1 MTSRMEKEDI
11 WKKVLTLQRK
21 RMAISLITASHLYK
35 TELHRGINFFLP
47 AFSRLWLEEEDVGQ
61 DQLIADICTGI
72 EEEEGPRIE
81 IIMEEGVPIVASS
94 EEPKEKETN
103 PDPLKQLI
111 RCFQRAATS
120 EETAASAIHEDS
132 LYIRFADVMAKS
144 IHIEEEDGDDGEEG
158 EIDQAAKEEQTQALR
173 GEQAVL
179 ASRGAAIMCLMYLSA
194 SGGEPNEMVAQTL
207 QLGIHLLSGG
217 NVEIQK
223 MLIEYLQLKKDV
235 RFFTSMAG
243 LMNKCSVLN
252 LEMFE
257 RQIKNVDAHGA
268 NALLLRHL
276 SSKIRHRSRQDRQ
289 GAQAEGLGM
298 GAELASGDNQNLND
312 ADFTCSLFRF
322 LQLTCEG
329 HNLEF
334 QNYLRT
340 QPGHTTSVNLINC
353 TVDYL
358 LRLQE
363 SVMDFYWHYSS
374 KEVID
379 EGGKEYFLRAIQ
391 VCSQVFNTLTESI
404 QGPCVGNQMTLAN
417 SRLWDAINGFFF
429 LFAHMM
435 EKLYKN
441 STQLELLREFLN
453 LQKDMIVLM
462 LSMLEGNVL
471 NGSIGK
477 QMVDALVESQP
488 SVEKI
493 LKFSDMFLKLK
504 DLTTSQA
511 FQDFDTNQDGWIS
524 PKEFQRA
531 MESQKMYTVEDI
543 TYLMMCTD
551 VNNDGKVD
559 YMEFTERFHNPA
571 RDIGFNLAVLLVNLK
586 EHITNDPRLEKI
598 IEKAQTL
605 LEYFDPFLGRIEI
618 MGSSKRVE
626 KIYFEIQESWLEQ
639 WGKQQIRDSKNSFL
653 FNVLQDDG
661 GDQGKLEAFINFC
674 EDTIFEMQHAAAI
687 SSGDSDTKME
697 RAIKQR
703 DYFLQQTTASDQISE
718 TFKSGYNYGISAA
731 SALSPQ
737 NITTTIKNVTTSVR
751 QMTWPQLLYSIII
764 LIIRAGLAIGW
775 GGYLLLMT
783 IFRFAYFLTTSSE
796 EEETAKNESGKEP
809 PKMMN
814 HDHATFS
821 PPIVQEFHHSHVGVD
836 AFGVGMNADHLNVNS
851 LPDFV
856 PPPRPETPETVLSE
870 EEKPLNSEPQSPTSP
885 TAASKAP
892 SIYESIGAP
901 QMVQLQSEADFQQGQ
916 YEPKIAE
923 SNSTKTKGSILN
935 MLARNFKTIEKI
947 TLYLAFFV
955 NVILLF
961 HRVEITHTEAA
972 EAASEGDDD
981 EDAVESI
988 IITGLQFPHMEY
1000 EITGWMLAQVLYWI
1014 SVLHL
1019 TASFALLVSF
1029 YQLKIPLITFKR
1041 EKEIARKLMF
1051 DGCWI
1056 TEEDSEELGIVD
1068 TFMWYL
1074 DRIVISAK
1082 SFPMMYW
1089 DKFVRRKTRS
1099 KFKDQVD
1106 EETLTSILGEEKM
1119 STDSSY
1125 DYRYSCWLWIGV
1137 IFTNGQF
1144 LYRVGYL
1151 LCSACGVFL
1160 SPFFYAFHLIDVVL
1174 SFPMLKAIL
1183 QSVTHNLQQLI
1194 LTIMMTLVVVYLYTV
1209 LAFNFF
1215 RKFYVQEGED
1225 GEEPD
1230 RKCHNMLTCFIY
1242 HFYAG
1247 VRAGGG
1253 IGDELE
1259 SPYGDDLE
1267 YIRMFFDISFFFFV
1281 IVILLAIMQG
1291 LIIDAFGELRDQ
1303 QESATEKLE
1312 SSCFICDI
1320 GKETFDRM
1328 PRGFEIHTTKEH
1340 NFANYLFFL
1349 QHLVNKDETEYT
1361 GQETYVREKYDN
1373 RDWDFFPVGECFVKQ
1388 YEDQLLQS

>member
-1 MTSRMEKEDI
+1 MNFFR
-11 WKKVLTLQRK
+11 
-21 RMAISLITASHLYK
+21 
-35 TELHRGINFFLP
+35 HRGINFFLP
-47 AFSRLWLEEEDVGQ
+47 AFSVLWLAEEDVGQ
-61 DQLIADICTGI
+61 DKLIADLVSGVV
-72 EEEEGPRIE
+72 EEDAPHVEMVLED
-81 IIMEEGVPIVASS
+81 GVLVPES
-94 EEPKEKETN
+94 ESRDSESP

-120 EETAASAIHEDS
+120 EESQAAPIHDDN
-132 LYIRFADVMAKS
+132 LYIRFADVMSQS
-144 IHIEEEDGDDGEEG
+144 IHIEEEDGDDGDDA
-158 EIDQAAKEEQTQALR
+158 EIDQAQKEEQSQALR
-173 GEQAVL
+173 AEQGVL
-179 ASRGAAIMCLMYLSA
+179 ADRGAAIMCLMYLSA
-194 SGGEPNEMVAQTL
+194 SNGEPNDMVARTL
-207 QLGIHLLSGG
+207 ELGIHLLSGG
-217 NVEIQK
+217 NVDIQR

-243 LMNKCSVLN
+243 LMSKCSVLN

-257 RQIKNVDAHGA
+257 RQIK
-268 NALLLRHL
+268 
-276 SSKIRHRSRQDRQ
+276 
-289 GAQAEGLGM
+289 AEGLGM
-298 GAELASGDNQNLND
+298 GAELASGGNQNLND

-329 HNLEF
+329 HNLGELSTLLQYLATSLLRTKFSVDSEIASKSGFIDF

-340 QPGHTTSVNLINC
+340 QPGHTTSVNLINS

-471 NGSIGK
+471 NGPIGK

-511 FQDFDTNQDGWIS
+511 FQDFDTNRDGWIS

-571 RDIGFNLAVLLVNLK
+571 RDIGFNLAVLLTNLK

-674 EDTIFEMQHAAAI
+674 EDTIFEMQHAAEI
-687 SSGDSDTKME
+687 SSGDTDSKME

-703 DYFLQQTTASDQISE
+703 DYFLQQSTAGEQISQ
-718 TFKSGYNYGISAA
+718 TFKSGYKYGVNAA
-731 SALSPQ
+731 SALRPE
-737 NITTTIKNVTTSVR
+737 NVKQTFKRISGQVR
-751 QMTWPQLLYSIII
+751 QMTWMQLLW
-764 LIIRAGLAIGW
+764 AITLLLFQCAKTIGY
-775 GGYLLLMT
+775 GAYLLLMT
-783 IFRFAYFLTTSSE
+783 LFRFAYFLTLPDRAEDQEKPNKT
-796 EEETAKNESGKEP
+796 P
-809 PKMMN
+809 M
-814 HDHATFS
+814 FS
-821 PPIVQEFHHSHVGVD
+821 NQPILPEFHHTHLGLD
-836 AFGVGMNADHLNVNS
+836 AFGLAADQLPTANASYTEIPHVITEDYTPPEDTTTPNKTPPNI
-851 LPDFV
+851 PT
-856 PPPRPETPETVLSE
+856 PPPSGP
-870 EEKPLNSEPQSPTSP
+870 
-885 TAASKAP
+885 KAP

-901 QMVQLQSEADFQQGQ
+901 IVMPPPSEVDVHDVS

-923 SNSTKTKGSILN
+923 QNMGRSRGSVLN
-935 MLARNFKTIEKI
+935 VLARNFKTIEKT
-947 TLYLAFFV
+947 TLYLAFFI

-961 HRVEITHTEAA
+961 HRVEIKHMEP
-972 EAASEGDDD
+972 EKPEIEEDD
-981 EDAVESI
+981 ENANEVVF
-988 IITGLQFPHMEY
+988 ITGMVVPYVEY
-1000 EITGWMLAQVLYWI
+1000 ELTGW
-1014 SVLHL
+1014 
-1019 TASFALLVSF
+1019 
-1029 YQLKIPLITFKR
+1029 
-1041 EKEIARKLMF
+1041 
-1051 DGCWI
+1051 
-1056 TEEDSEELGIVD
+1056 
-1068 TFMWYL
+1068 
-1074 DRIVISAK
+1074 
-1082 SFPMMYW
+1082 
-1089 DKFVRRKTRS
+1089 
-1099 KFKDQVD
+1099 
-1106 EETLTSILGEEKM
+1106 
-1119 STDSSY
+1119 
-1125 DYRYSCWLWIGV
+1125 
-1137 IFTNGQF
+1137 
-1144 LYRVGYL
+1144 
-1151 LCSACGVFL
+1151 
-1160 SPFFYAFHLIDVVL
+1160 VL
-1174 SFPMLKAIL
+1174 S
-1183 QSVTHNLQQLI
+1183 Q
-1194 LTIMMTLVVVYLYTV
+1194 
-1209 LAFNFF
+1209 
-1215 RKFYVQEGED
+1215 
-1225 GEEPD
+1225 
-1230 RKCHNMLTCFIY
+1230 
-1242 HFYAG
+1242 
-1247 VRAGGG
+1247 
-1253 IGDELE
+1253 
-1259 SPYGDDLE
+1259 
-1267 YIRMFFDISFFFFV
+1267 
-1281 IVILLAIMQG
+1281 
-1291 LIIDAFGELRDQ
+1291 
-1303 QESATEKLE
+1303 
-1312 SSCFICDI
+1312 
-1320 GKETFDRM
+1320 
-1328 PRGFEIHTTKEH
+1328 
-1340 NFANYLFFL
+1340 
-1349 QHLVNKDETEYT
+1349 
-1361 GQETYVREKYDN
+1361 
-1373 RDWDFFPVGECFVKQ
+1373 
-1388 YEDQLLQS
+1388 

>member
-1 MTSRMEKEDI
+1 
-11 WKKVLTLQRK
+11 
-21 RMAISLITASHLYK
+21 
-35 TELHRGINFFLP
+35 
-47 AFSRLWLEEEDVGQ
+47 
-61 DQLIADICTGI
+61 
-72 EEEEGPRIE
+72 
-81 IIMEEGVPIVASS
+81 
-94 EEPKEKETN
+94 
-103 PDPLKQLI
+103 
-111 RCFQRAATS
+111 
-120 EETAASAIHEDS
+120 
-132 LYIRFADVMAKS
+132 
-144 IHIEEEDGDDGEEG
+144 
-158 EIDQAAKEEQTQALR
+158 
-173 GEQAVL
+173 
-179 ASRGAAIMCLMYLSA
+179 
-194 SGGEPNEMVAQTL
+194 
-207 QLGIHLLSGG
+207 
-217 NVEIQK
+217 
-223 MLIEYLQLKKDV
+223 
-235 RFFTSMAG
+235 
-243 LMNKCSVLN
+243 
-252 LEMFE
+252 
-257 RQIKNVDAHGA
+257 
-268 NALLLRHL
+268 
-276 SSKIRHRSRQDRQ
+276 
-289 GAQAEGLGM
+289 
-298 GAELASGDNQNLND
+298 
-312 ADFTCSLFRF
+312 
-322 LQLTCEG
+322 
-329 HNLEF
+329 
-334 QNYLRT
+334 
-340 QPGHTTSVNLINC
+340 
-353 TVDYL
+353 
-358 LRLQE
+358 
-363 SVMDFYWHYSS
+363 
-374 KEVID
+374 
-379 EGGKEYFLRAIQ
+379 
-391 VCSQVFNTLTESI
+391 
-404 QGPCVGNQMTLAN
+404 
-417 SRLWDAINGFFF
+417 
-429 LFAHMM
+429 MM

-471 NGSIGK
+471 NGPIGK
-477 QMVDALVESQP
+477 QMVDALVESQQC
-488 SVEKI
+488 VEMI

-511 FQDFDTNQDGWIS
+511 FQDFDTNKDGWIS

-531 MESQKMYTVEDI
+531 MEAQKMYSVEEI

-571 RDIGFNLAVLLVNLK
+571 RDIGFNLAVLLTNLK

-598 IEKAQTL
+598 IEKASSL

-639 WGKQQIRDSKNSFL
+639 WSKQQIRDSKNAFL

-674 EDTIFEMQHAAAI
+674 EDTIFEMQHAAEI
-687 SSGDSDTKME
+687 STGDGSDSKME

-703 DYFLQQTTASDQISE
+703 DYFLQQTTAGEQLSK
-718 TFKSGYNYGISAA
+718 TFKASYHYSMSAA
-731 SALSPQ
+731 NALKPE
-737 NITTTIKNVTTSVR
+737 NISKSFKTAVTKFKTL
-751 QMTWPQLLYSIII
+751 TWAQ
-764 LIIRAGLAIGW
+764 LIIESVKGLYGLGKNIFFAI
-775 GGYLLLMT
+775 YFVILTLLRFGFYLMT
-783 IFRFAYFLTTSSE
+783 PE
-796 EEETAKNESGKEP
+796 EEEEIKKQQALPLPVPEKQP
-809 PKMMN
+809 
-814 HDHATFS
+814 
-821 PPIVQEFHHSHVGVD
+821 HVYHEIPGMHRVHRD
-836 AFGVGMNADHLNVNS
+836 FDVFGVHVSADDTP
-851 LPDFV
+851 PDIDIQ
-856 PPPRPETPETVLSE
+856 PPE
-870 EEKPLNSEPQSPTSP
+870 EEFVSNGKIPNGTVNPEEESFLKPPGTTTP
-885 TAASKAP
+885 KAP
-892 SIYESIGAP
+892 SVYDAKSLISDNPQVVQIIESEVDP
-901 QMVQLQSEADFQQGQ
+901 NVF

-923 SNSTKTKGSILN
+923 TSASKNKGSIMN
-935 MLARNFKTIEKI
+935 VLARNYKTFEKT
-947 TLYLAFFV
+947 TLYLAFFI

-961 HRVEITHTEAA
+961 HRVDLSKPEKETE
-972 EAASEGDDD
+972 SELAVQDEDD
-981 EDAVESI
+981 EEEIESI
-988 IITGLQFPHMEY
+988 FIAGMQVPYFAY
-1000 EITGWMLAQVLYWI
+1000 EISGWMLSQTLYWL
-1014 SVLHL
+1014 SVSHAV
-1019 TASFALLVSF
+1019 ASFALLMSF

-1041 EKEIARKLMF
+1041 EKEVARRLMF

-1056 TEEDSEELGIVD
+1056 TDDDNEERGILD
-1068 TFMWYL
+1068 TFMFYL
-1074 DRIVISAK
+1074 DRIVISSK
-1082 SFPMMYW
+1082 SFPMKYW
-1089 DKFVRRKTRS
+1089 DKFVRRKT
-1099 KFKDQVD
+1099 KQKYKDQVD
-1106 EETLTSILGEEKM
+1106 AERLDELLGAERAPGDTSF
-1119 STDSSY
+1119 
-1125 DYRYSCWLWIGV
+1125 DYRYTCWLWLGV
-1137 IFTNGQF
+1137 ILTNGQF

-1151 LCSACGVFL
+1151 LCSVCGVIF

-1267 YIRMFFDISFFFFV
+1267 YPRMLYDISFFFFV

-1349 QHLVNKDETEYT
+1349 QHLVNKDDTEYT
-1361 GQETYVREKYDN
+1361 GQESYIREKYDN
-1373 RDWDFFPVGECFVKQ
+1373 RDWEFFPVGECFVKQ

>member
-1 MTSRMEKEDI
+1 MSFFLPQVTSKVKKESL
-11 WKKVLTLQRK
+11 WKRVLTLQRK
-21 RMAISLITASHLYK
+21 RLAISLITAVHLYRV
-35 TELHRGINFFLP
+35 EIHRAINFFLP
-47 AFSRLWLEEEDVGQ
+47 AFNKLWLEDEDVGQ
-61 DQLIADICTGI
+61 DALIKELIVD
-72 EEEEGPRIE
+72 EGQEQAHSKTSDDEALNDERD
-81 IIMEEGVPIVASS
+81 
-94 EEPKEKETN
+94 EKSQAQ

-111 RCFQRAATS
+111 QCFQRAATS
-120 EETAASAIHEDS
+120 EQSQTISIANDS
-132 LYIRFADVMAKS
+132 LFVNFAQVMSKS
-144 IHIEEEDGDDGEEG
+144 VHIGDEDEGDDEG
-158 EIDQAAKEEQTQALR
+158 ELDQAQKEEVSQALR
-173 GEQAVL
+173 AEQAVL
-179 ASRGAAIMCLMYLSA
+179 ADRGAAIMCLMYLSA
-194 SGGEPNEMVAQTL
+194 SSGEPSDMVAEAL
-207 QLGIHLLSGG
+207 QLGIHLLNGG
-217 NVEIQK
+217 NSQIQE
-223 MLIEYLQLKKDV
+223 MLISYLQLKKDV
-235 RFFTSMAG
+235 RFFTSLAG

-257 RQIKNVDAHGA
+257 RQIK
-268 NALLLRHL
+268 
-276 SSKIRHRSRQDRQ
+276 
-289 GAQAEGLGM
+289 AEGLGM
-298 GAELASGDNQNLND
+298 GAELAAAANQNLND
-312 ADFTCSLFRF
+312 SEFTCSLFRF

-334 QNYLRT
+334 QNYLRA

-374 KEVID
+374 KDVID
-379 EGGKEYFLRAIQ
+379 ESGKEYFLRAIH
-391 VCSQVFNTLTESI
+391 
-404 QGPCVGNQMTLAN
+404 GPCTGNQMTLAN

-477 QMVDALVESQP
+477 QMVDALVESEQN
-488 SVEKI
+488 VEMI

-511 FQDFDTNQDGWIS
+511 FQDFDTNRDGWIS

-531 MESQKMYTVEDI
+531 MESQKMYSVEEI

-571 RDIGFNLAVLLVNLK
+571 RDIGFNVAVLLTNLK

-598 IEKAQTL
+598 IKQASSL
-605 LEYFDPFLGRIEI
+605 LEYFDPYLGRIEI
-618 MGSSKRVE
+618 MGSSKKVE

-639 WGKQQIRDSKNSFL
+639 WSKQQIR
-653 FNVLQDDG
+653 Q
-661 GDQGKLEAFINFC
+661 
-674 EDTIFEMQHAAAI
+674 MQHAAEI
-687 SSGDSDTKME
+687 SAGDVADSKIE
-697 RAIKQR
+697 RAKKQR
-703 DYFLQQTTASDQISE
+703 DYFLQQTSAGSQISA
-718 TFKSGYNYGISAA
+718 TFKTGFSYGVNVAN
-731 SALSPQ
+731 ALKPA
-737 NITTTIKNVTTSVR
+737 NVKKIFNKANATVR
-751 QMTWPQLLYSIII
+751 SMTWAQLIFAIITLSIKVSMSATMFIH
-764 LIIRAGLAIGW
+764 LIIFTFFRFC
-775 GGYLLLMT
+775 YYLMT
-783 IFRFAYFLTTSSE
+783 SDRDEFEVEQAALPMPESSNMQY
-796 EEETAKNESGKEP
+796 ASP
-809 PKMMN
+809 VWP
-814 HDHATFS
+814 TF
-821 PPIVQEFHHSHVGVD
+821 QQYQHSCNYDV
-836 AFGVGMNADHLNVNS
+836 FGVRLPSSTFPQTPQTTPQGQSKTEATNTSASVHSESVLKPSATVQRGPSLYETQSVNG
-851 LPDFV
+851 
-856 PPPRPETPETVLSE
+856 TIAHC
-870 EEKPLNSEPQSPTSP
+870 NQIASPT
-885 TAASKAP
+885 
-892 SIYESIGAP
+892 
-901 QMVQLQSEADFQQGQ
+901 VSEYGVNDY

-923 SNSTKTKGSILN
+923 QISLRNRGSLLN
-935 MLARNFKTIEKI
+935 MLARNFKTIEKT
-947 TLYLAFFV
+947 TLYLAFFI

-961 HRVEITHTEAA
+961 HRIRISDNVTSQDEA
-972 EAASEGDDD
+972 D
-981 EDAVESI
+981 EDMESI
-988 IITGLQFPHMEY
+988 YISGVILPYTSY
-1000 EITGWMLAQVLYWI
+1000 EVTGWMLAQLLYWI
-1014 SVLHL
+1014 SVLHAI
-1019 TASFALLVSF
+1019 ASFALLVSF

-1041 EKEIARKLMF
+1041 EKEVARRLMF
-1051 DGCWI
+1051 DGCWL
-1056 TEEDSEELGIVD
+1056 TEDDDEERSLTKTV
-1068 TFMWYL
+1068 FWYI
-1074 DRIVISAK
+1074 DRIVISSK
-1082 SFPMMYW
+1082 SFPMKYW
-1089 DKFVRRKTRS
+1089 DKFVRRKTRQ
-1099 KFKDQVD
+1099 KFRDQID
-1106 EETLTSILGEEKM
+1106 EETLIAVLGEDKPT
-1119 STDSSY
+1119 TDAAF
-1125 DYRYSCWLWIGV
+1125 DYRYACWLWLGV
-1137 IFTNGQF
+1137 ILTNGQF
-1144 LYRVGYL
+1144 LYRVHYL
-1151 LCSACGVFL
+1151 LCSALGVFV

-1215 RKFYVQEGED
+1215 RKFYVQESE
-1225 GEEPD
+1225 GEEPPD

-1267 YIRMFFDISFFFFV
+1267 YWRMLYDISFFFFV
-1281 IVILLAIMQG
+1281 IIILLAIMQG

-1320 GKETFDRM
+1320 GKETFDRL
-1328 PRGFEIHTTKEH
+1328 PRGFETHTSKEH

-1373 RDWDFFPVGECFVKQ
+1373 RDWEFFPVGECFMKQ